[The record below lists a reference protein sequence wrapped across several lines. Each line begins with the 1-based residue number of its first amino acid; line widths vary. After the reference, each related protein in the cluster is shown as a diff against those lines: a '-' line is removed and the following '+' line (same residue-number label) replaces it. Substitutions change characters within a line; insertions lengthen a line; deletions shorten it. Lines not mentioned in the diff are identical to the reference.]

1 MIEEMPMKCD
11 TFIDENGDNM
21 SMGQRQAIAIA
32 RALIRKPKLLIL
44 DEATSNMD
52 KKREKIVIDNIAK
65 LPIPC
70 IIISH
75 STFVSDFFEKK
86 VELVKNNP

>member
-1 MIEEMPMKCD
+1 MGYD
-11 TFIDENGDNM
+11 TYISENGDNL

-32 RALIRKPKLLIL
+32 RALIRKPQLLIL

-52 KKREKIVIDNIAK
+52 VEREKTVMEHIVK

-75 STFVSDFFEKK
+75 SAHVSDYFAHK
-86 VELVKNNP
+86 VKLGNNK